1 MKLIAAPENWL
12 ERLAVW
18 LKIAPTPIS
27 DTHLSFMMARTI
39 MVGVK
44 LGVFEALAEQSRTV
58 DEIATYCSTH
68 KTATQTLLNTLVHLG
83 YIKLRR
89 DQYRLST
96 LARKWMLKDANQSL
110 YDKMMLQFLEWEFV
124 EHYEDYVRT
133 GQPVDYHNYMNNQQW
148 QIYQRGMRSVAGI
161 SADEVALRT
170 PIPKKAT
177 KLLDIGGAHGYY
189 SVALCRRYPQLQSTI
204 LELPAAIEHAQD
216 ILAQEEMSSRVVHHA
231 GDALTD
237 DLGRSEWDVIFIS
250 SLTHHFDDT
259 TNIALAKRIAQA
271 LKPGGYYIVQDFIR
285 IDTPKSGDHLGG
297 LFNLFFAATSQAG
310 IYSESE
316 IRHWQQQAGLQ
327 PHRSVWMR
335 TIPGHAQIVAKKI

>member
-18 LKIAPTPIS
+18 LKLAPTPIS

-39 MVGVK
+39 MTATK
-44 LGVFEALAEQSRTV
+44 LGLFEA
-58 DEIATYCSTH
+58 IASSP
-68 KTATQTLLNTLVHLG
+68 KTAHQVATKCQTDPKATLTLLNTLVHLG
-83 YIKLRR
+83 YVKLHR
-89 DQYRLST
+89 DQYRLSA

-133 GQPVDYHNYMNNQQW
+133 GQPIDYHNYMNNQQW

-177 KLLDIGGAHGYY
+177 QILDIGGAHGYY
-189 SVALCRRYPQLQSTI
+189 SVALCQRYPQLKATI
-204 LELPAAIEHAQD
+204 LELPAAIEYAQG
-216 ILAQEEMSSRVVHHA
+216 ILAQENMGDRVVHRA

-237 DLGRSEWDVIFIS
+237 DLGENEWDVIFIS
-250 SLTHHFDDT
+250 SLTHHFDDA
-259 TNIALAKRIAQA
+259 TNISLAKRIAHS
-271 LKPGGYYIVQDFIR
+271 LKPGGYYIIQDFIR

-310 IYSESE
+310 IYSEPE
-316 IRHWQQQAGLQ
+316 IKHWQQQAGLQ
-327 PHRSVWMR
+327 PYRSVWMR
-335 TIPGHAQIVAKKI
+335 TIPGHAQIIAKKI